1 MKYSFPAFENGFIRA
16 AAASPA
22 LRVAD
27 CTYNAEQIIGVIREY
42 AAKNV
47 QLLCLPEFA
56 LTGYTCSDLFL
67 QDTLLRG
74 AEEALAAILEAS
86 KGLNIVVLV
95 GLPVRHNGKLY
106 NCAAVLC
113 NGELLGLVPKT
124 HLPNYGEFYEKRHFI
139 PGMHEPECITLAG
152 QETLLGTNLLFA
164 CQQLPAYVL
173 AAEVC
178 EDLWAPIPPSC
189 AHALAGATV
198 VANLSASDETVGKA
212 GYRRELVRGQSA
224 RLLCAYLYADAGHG
238 ESTTDMTFAG
248 HNLIAENGSLL
259 ADAAPFAQEDAVTEL
274 DLGRM
279 VQERQRNTTFMPETN
294 GYTTVEFELP
304 PVKLALTRP
313 VSRTPFVPQDAATRA
328 ERCELILRIQA
339 EGLAKRMEHT
349 HAKCGVLGISGGLDS
364 CLALLVAVRACKVL
378 GRDAKDI
385 VALTMPCFGT
395 TKRTRSNAEILCE
408 ALGVT
413 FGEINIAQTVQSHFA
428 DIGQPADKYDV
439 TFENCQARVR
449 TLELMD
455 YANKNGGF
463 VIGTGDLSELALG
476 WATYNGDH
484 MSMYGV
490 NTGVPKTLVRHI
502 VQYVADTCG
511 NATLRDVLVDILD
524 TPVSPELLPTAADG
538 TIAQQTE
545 KLVGPYELHDFYL
558 YYVLR
563 FGFSP
568 TKIYH
573 LARTAFD
580 GKYEPEVLLAWLKNF
595 YRRFF
600 AQQFKRSCRQTAPRW
615 ARSRCPPAVIGVCPV
630 TPAIPCGW
638 QSFTSWTCNPDNKK
652 PARNRFSRFRA
663 GFLQLFN
670 FSVQRIIGI
679 QGVQHLQQFLLAQ
692 PRRQAQTAQQSAACL
707 GAVGR
712 AGDAPVIQVGVGY
725 RACLGCFL
733 PVCGAALQRR
743 LQPLQNQ
750 LIRHALHTQQA
761 LLAGLGLAGLLA
773 GNSRDIGLQN
783 VFCPHQPGDKVAYL
797 KARRIGIRQDDKP
810 LRGGHTLEQLL

>member
-27 CTYNAEQIIGVIREY
+27 CTYNADQIIGVMREY
-42 AAKNV
+42 AEKNV

-74 AEEALAAILEAS
+74 AEDGLAAILKAS
-86 KGLNIVVLV
+86 EGLNVVVLV

-113 NGELLGLVPKT
+113 NGELLGLVPKV

-139 PGMHEPECITLAG
+139 PGMREPECIELAG
-152 QETLLGTNLLFA
+152 QETLIGTNLLFA
-164 CQQLPAYVL
+164 CKQLPAFVL

-178 EDLWAPIPPSC
+178 EDLWSPIPPSC

-212 GYRRELVRGQSA
+212 AYRRALVCGQSA

-259 ADAAPFAQEDAVTEL
+259 ADAAPFAGEDAVTEL

-304 PVKLALTRP
+304 PVELALIRP
-313 VSRTPFVPQDAATRA
+313 VSCTPFVPQDAATRA

-413 FGEINIAQTVQSHFA
+413 FGEINITETVKSHFA

-484 MSMYGV
+484 MSITASIPACRKRWCAILCSTWPTPAAMTRCGTCWWIFWTPPSAP
-490 NTGVPKTLVRHI
+490 NCCPPPQTARLPSRPKNSSARMSCTTSISTMCCALGSVRQKSTI
-502 VQYVADTCG
+502 WPAQP
-511 NATLRDVLVDILD
+511 L
-524 TPVSPELLPTAADG
+524 TAG
-538 TIAQQTE
+538 MS
-545 KLVGPYELHDFYL
+545 
-558 YYVLR
+558 R
-563 FGFSP
+563 
-568 TKIYH
+568 
-573 LARTAFD
+573 
-580 GKYEPEVLLAWLKNF
+580 
-595 YRRFF
+595 
-600 AQQFKRSCRQTAPRW
+600 RSCW
-615 ARSRCPPAVIGVCPV
+615 
-630 TPAIPCGW
+630 
-638 QSFTSWTCNPDNKK
+638 
-652 PARNRFSRFRA
+652 
-663 GFLQLFN
+663 
-670 FSVQRIIGI
+670 
-679 QGVQHLQQFLLAQ
+679 
-692 PRRQAQTAQQSAACL
+692 
-707 GAVGR
+707 
-712 AGDAPVIQVGVGY
+712 
-725 RACLGCFL
+725 
-733 PVCGAALQRR
+733 
-743 LQPLQNQ
+743 
-750 LIRHALHTQQA
+750 
-761 LLAGLGLAGLLA
+761 
-773 GNSRDIGLQN
+773 
-783 VFCPHQPGDKVAYL
+783 
-797 KARRIGIRQDDKP
+797 
-810 LRGGHTLEQLL
+810 RG

>member
-27 CTYNAEQIIGVIREY
+27 CTYNADQIIGVMREY
-42 AAKNV
+42 AEKNV

-74 AEEALAAILEAS
+74 AEDGLAAILKAS
-86 KGLNIVVLV
+86 EGLNVVVLV

-113 NGELLGLVPKT
+113 NGELLGLVPKV

-139 PGMHEPECITLAG
+139 PGMREPECIELAG
-152 QETLLGTNLLFA
+152 QETLISTNLLFA
-164 CQQLPAYVL
+164 CKQLPAFVL

-178 EDLWAPIPPSC
+178 EDLWSPIPPSC

-212 GYRRELVRGQSA
+212 AYRRELVCGQSA

-259 ADAAPFAQEDAVTEL
+259 ADAAPFTGEDAVTEL

-304 PVKLALTRP
+304 PVELALIRP
-313 VSRTPFVPQDAATRA
+313 VSCTPFVPQDAATRA

-395 TKRTRSNAEILCE
+395 TKRTRSNAEILCDE
-408 ALGVT
+408 LGVT
-413 FGEINIAQTVQSHFA
+413 FQEIPIARTVHSHFA
-428 DIGQPADKYDV
+428 DIGQDEAVLDV
-439 TFENCQARVR
+439 TYENCQARVR

-455 YANKNGGF
+455 LANRTGGL
-463 VIGTGDLSELALG
+463 VVGTGDLSELALG

-490 NTGVPKTLVRHI
+490 NCSVPKTLVRYL
-502 VQYVADTCG
+502 VDFVADERG
-511 NATLRDVLVDILD
+511 GKLGEVLREILA
-524 TPVSPELLPTAADG
+524 TPVSPELLPPDKNG
-538 TIAQQTE
+538 KIAQKTE
-545 KLVGPYELHDFYL
+545 DTLGPYEVHDFFL
-558 YYVLR
+558 YHFQR
-563 FGFSP
+563 FGASP
-568 TKIYH
+568 DK
-573 LARTAFD
+573 LMFMACRAFD
-580 GKYEPEVLLAWLKNF
+580 GVYSREQIEKWLRLFMK
-595 YRRFF
+595 RFF
-600 AQQFKRSCRQTAPRW
+600 SQQFKRSCIPDGPKVGSVSLSPRGDW
-615 ARSRCPPAVIGVCPV
+615 RMPSDADA
-630 TPAIPCGW
+630 
-638 QSFTSWTCNPDNKK
+638 
-652 PARNRFSRFRA
+652 
-663 GFLQLFN
+663 
-670 FSVQRIIGI
+670 
-679 QGVQHLQQFLLAQ
+679 
-692 PRRQAQTAQQSAACL
+692 SAWL
-707 GAVGR
+707 
-712 AGDAPVIQVGVGY
+712 D
-725 RACLGCFL
+725 L
-733 PVCGAALQRR
+733 
-743 LQPLQNQ
+743 
-750 LIRHALHTQQA
+750 
-761 LLAGLGLAGLLA
+761 
-773 GNSRDIGLQN
+773 
-783 VFCPHQPGDKVAYL
+783 
-797 KARRIGIRQDDKP
+797 
-810 LRGGHTLEQLL
+810 